1 MSSRIRAH
9 DWAST
14 PLGPIDAWPQSLK
27 TVVGM
32 MVAAP
37 NPMVLLWG
45 HEGTL
50 IYNDGYARF
59 AGRRHPELL
68 GLGAREG
75 WPEIADFNDSNIR
88 RALAGEAWSLNRQ
101 ELVLDRQG
109 RLESAWLDL
118 VYTPVPDE
126 TGRPAGLMVFVSEI
140 TDLVRAERRQAE
152 ERDRQDALIALDDA
166 ISETDVPR
174 DIAAAAAAIL
184 GRTLKADR
192 VGYGV
197 IDPARESIDVV
208 RDWRAAAETASVV
221 GSHRFRDYGVYVE
234 DIVAGRAVTIDDV
247 RVDPRTNT
255 DPEPLLNLG
264 IAALLDAP
272 LQEGGRTVAQ
282 MFVHSATPRVW
293 TPEEIA
299 FAREFGERARAAIAR
314 REAERDAAQR
324 RDELQ
329 RLTDSLT
336 VLVSFVDKDY
346 RYQLNNAAYV
356 SWFGPNA
363 ASLVGRRMVDV
374 LGEAAYAKALPRM
387 ERALAGE
394 RLSFEDYL
402 PYSTGPGRFIR
413 ADYVPRYDATGAV
426 DGFYAVVSDISE
438 RKRSELRQQVLV
450 QVADIIREETD
461 PAALA
466 YAASAVLGRFLGA
479 DRVGY
484 GTIDPV
490 AETLTVERDW
500 ISERAESVA
509 GVLEL
514 RDWGAFIDDLKVGR
528 QVRVNDVR
536 EDPRVAGATRSLE
549 EAACRSF
556 VNLPMREQGELVAI
570 MFVNQATVR
579 AWTDEE
585 VALIG
590 DVASRIRTAVER
602 ARAEMEQQEATV
614 RQRALIELNDAI
626 RDLTD
631 AAEIEYA
638 SARVLAETLGVS
650 RVGYGVMD
658 TEAETI
664 AIERDYN
671 APGIQSLAGLIHFRD
686 FGNYIEDL
694 ARGETVIFADA
705 AKDPRIEDGGAA
717 LAGISATSIINMPLV
732 ERGKVVALLFVN
744 NATRREW
751 TDGELALVRE
761 VAERVRSAS
770 ERARAVASLQERER
784 RLHFLDTLNQA
795 VQSVD
800 RADDILQVTM
810 RMTGEHMGV
819 SHCAYADMEADG
831 EWYNSRGDWAAP
843 GSRSLVGRYRLA
855 DFGGTAERELKAG
868 RVLIINDV
876 LAELGPE
883 EGAAFEAA
891 GVHATICVP
900 RMREGRLTAIMA
912 VHQKQPHHW
921 TPEEVTLIREV
932 SERSWAYIARAAAE
946 AELRTSEARLRF
958 LDGLAQAIQPLTD
971 ADAIMAT
978 TTRLTAEQMGVSICA
993 YADMDE
999 DQDGFTIRGD
1009 WAAPG
1014 SSSIVGRYRLRDFGT
1029 KAVVELSAGR
1039 PLILNDIPHELPP
1052 EEAAT
1057 FQGIG
1062 ISATICMPLVKDDR
1076 LTALMAVHHKDSH
1089 VWTDAEL
1096 SLIREVVQRSW
1107 AHVERVAAED
1117 ELRASQT
1124 HLAAMFGQTVAG
1136 LAETDTEGRFVGVN
1150 DRYCEIVGRDRAAL
1164 LGGMRMQDITHVDDL
1179 PANGPLF
1186 ERLVEDG
1193 TPFEIEKRYVR
1204 PDGSYVW
1211 VSNSVSQI
1219 RRPSGAQTVLAVV
1232 IEVTE
1237 RKRAEAA
1244 IQELNVTLEERVA
1257 ERTAELMHAEE
1268 ALRQS
1273 QKMEAIGQLTG
1284 GIAHDFNNLLAGI
1297 SGSLEL
1303 IEKRMAEGRLAGMDR
1318 YIQAAQ
1324 GASRR
1329 AATLTQRLLAFS
1341 RRQTLDPKPTD
1352 VNRLVLGM
1360 EDLIRRSVGPDV
1372 RVTLDTAKDLWVTCI
1387 DASQLENALLNLCI
1401 NSRDAMTPDGGDL
1414 TIRTYN
1420 VTLDAAEAR
1429 SRDLPAGD
1437 YVKMSVTDTGSGMTP
1452 EVIAKA
1458 FDPFFTTKPLGHGT
1472 GLGLSMIHGFMRQS
1486 GGQVR
1491 IESAPGQGT
1500 TITLALP
1507 RWSGSADAS
1516 ETSDVEVVAEEPG
1529 HGETILVIDDEETVR
1544 MLVVEVLED
1553 AGYSV
1558 LQAADGPAGL
1568 AILNSDERIDL
1579 LVSDVG
1585 LPGGMNGR
1593 QVADAARITR
1603 PDLKVLFITG
1613 YAENAVVAGDTL
1625 GPGMAVMTKPFQVA
1639 ALGARIREMIEG

>member
-1 MSSRIRAH
+1 MPLNQSGRIAFPQARTWAQTHRAGDLSLLDQSAEHDRTTDFLGSSGEMSARIRAH
-9 DWAST
+9 DWNST
-14 PLGPIDAWPQSLK
+14 PLGPIEVWPQSLK

-37 NPMVLLWG
+37 KPMALLWG
-45 HEGTL
+45 AEGTL
-50 IYNDGYARF
+50 IYNDGYARI
-59 AGRRHPELL
+59 AGPKHPAIL
-68 GLGAREG
+68 GLPATDA
-75 WPEIADFNDSNIR
+75 WPEVREFNAQNIR
-88 RALAGEAWSLNRQ
+88 RGLAGEAWSLTRQSLPLNRNG
-101 ELVLDRQG
+101 VL
-109 RLESAWLDL
+109 EPAWWDLD
-118 VYTPVPDE
+118 YTPVRDE
-126 TGRPAGLMVFVSEI
+126 EGRPAGVIAFVTEI
-140 TDLVRAERRQAE
+140 TAQVLIER
-152 ERDRQDALIALDDA
+152 RQDALIALDDA
-166 ISETDVPR
+166 ISQTDDPG
-174 DIAAAAAAIL
+174 DMAEAAAAIL
-184 GRTLKADR
+184 GQALNADR

-197 IDPARESIDVV
+197 IDPDRECIDVV
-208 RDWRAAAETASVV
+208 RDWRAAPQTTSVV
-221 GSHRFRDYGVYVE
+221 GSHNFRDYGAYVV
-234 DIVAGRAVTIDDV
+234 DIVEGRAVTIDDV
-247 RVDPRTNT
+247 RTDPRTST
-255 DPEPLLNLG
+255 DPLPLLSYG

-282 MFVHSATPRVW
+282 MLVHSAKPRVW

-299 FAREFGERARAAIAR
+299 FAREFGERTRAAIAR
-314 REAERDAAQR
+314 REAERDAARR

-336 VLVSFVDKDY
+336 VLVSFVDKDH
-346 RYQLNNAAYV
+346 RYQLNNAAY
-356 SWFGPNA
+356 SAWFGPDA

-374 LGEAAYAKALPRM
+374 LGEAAYAKALPRI

-402 PYSTGPGRFIR
+402 PYSTGGGRHIR
-413 ADYVPRYDATGAV
+413 ADYVPRHDTTGAV

-438 RKRSELRQQVLV
+438 RKHAELRQQVLV
-450 QVADIIREETD
+450 EVADIIREETD
-461 PAALA
+461 PVALA
-466 YAASAVLGRFLGA
+466 CAASGILGRFLGA

-484 GTIDPV
+484 GVFDPE

-500 ISERAESVA
+500 VSDRAQSVA
-509 GVLEL
+509 GVLDL
-514 RDWGAFIDDLKVGR
+514 REWGAFVDDLKAGR

-536 EDPRVAGATRSLE
+536 EDHRVASATRSLE
-549 EAACRSF
+549 DAACRSLI
-556 VNLPMREQGELVAI
+556 NLPMQEQGEPVAI

-579 AWTDEE
+579 VWTDEE
-585 VALIG
+585 MALIG

-602 ARAEMEQQEATV
+602 ARAEMEQQEAAV
-614 RQRALIELNDAI
+614 RQRALIDLNDAI

-664 AIERDYN
+664 TIERDYN

-694 ARGETVIFADA
+694 ARGETVIFSDA
-705 AKDPRIEDGGAA
+705 AQDSRIEDGGVA
-717 LAGISATSIINMPLV
+717 LAGISATAIINMPLV

-744 NATRREW
+744 NATPREW
-751 TDGELALVRE
+751 TDGDLTLVRE

-784 RLHFLDTLNQA
+784 RLRFLDTLNQA

-800 RADDILQVTM
+800 RADDILRVTM

-855 DFGGTAERELKAG
+855 DFGETAERELKAG

-876 LAELGPE
+876 LAELGSE

-900 RMREGRLTAIMA
+900 RMRDGRLTSIMA
-912 VHQKQPHHW
+912 VHQKHPHPW

-946 AELRTSEARLRF
+946 AELRESEARLRF
-958 LDGLAQAIQPLTD
+958 LDSLFNATSGMKD
-971 ADAIMAT
+971 ADAVLAV
-978 TTRLTAEQMGVSICA
+978 TTRMTGEHLGVSLCA
-993 YADMDE
+993 YADMDA

-1009 WAAPG
+1009 WTAPG
-1014 SSSIVGRYRLRDFGT
+1014 SASIVGRYRLADFGRL
-1029 KAVVELSAGR
+1029 AVQELGAGR
-1039 PLILNDIPHELPP
+1039 PLIINDNLKEIAP

-1057 FQGIG
+1057 FQAIG
-1062 ISATICMPLVKDDR
+1062 ISATICMPLVKEGR
-1076 LTALMAVHHKDSH
+1076 LTALMAIHHKAPH

-1096 SLIREVVQRSW
+1096 SMIREVTERSW
-1107 AHVERVAAED
+1107 AHIARVGAEA
-1117 ELRASQT
+1117 ELRA
-1124 HLAAMFGQTVAG
+1124 VNAG
-1136 LAETDTEGRFVGVN
+1136 
-1150 DRYCEIVGRDRAAL
+1150 
-1164 LGGMRMQDITHVDDL
+1164 
-1179 PANGPLF
+1179 
-1186 ERLVEDG
+1186 
-1193 TPFEIEKRYVR
+1193 
-1204 PDGSYVW
+1204 
-1211 VSNSVSQI
+1211 
-1219 RRPSGAQTVLAVV
+1219 
-1232 IEVTE
+1232 
-1237 RKRAEAA
+1237 
-1244 IQELNVTLEERVA
+1244 LEERVA

-1303 IEKRMAEGRLAGMDR
+1303 LEKRMAEGRLAGMDR
-1318 YIQAAQ
+1318 YILAAQ

-1341 RRQTLDPKPTD
+1341 RRQTLDPKSTD

-1372 RVTLDTAKDLWVTCI
+1372 AVTLETDPDLWTTRI
-1387 DASQLENALLNLCI
+1387 DPSQLENALLNLCI
-1401 NSRDAMTPDGGDL
+1401 NSRDAMAPNGGQL
-1414 TIRTYN
+1414 TIRTWN
-1420 VTLDAAEAR
+1420 VTLDATEAR
-1429 SRDLPAGD
+1429 FRDLPPGD

-1452 EVIAKA
+1452 DIIAKA
-1458 FDPFFTTKPLGHGT
+1458 FDPFFTTKPLGQGT

-1507 RWSGSADAS
+1507 RSLGSTDAGEVPDAEIGAD
-1516 ETSDVEVVAEEPG
+1516 EEAG
-1529 HGETILVIDDEETVR
+1529 QGETVLVIDDEETVR

-1568 AILNSDERIDL
+1568 AILNSDARIDL

-1593 QVADAARITR
+1593 QVADAARVVR
-1603 PDLKVLFITG
+1603 PGLKVLFITG

-1625 GPGMAVMTKPFQVA
+1625 EPGMAVMTKPFQVSS
-1639 ALGARIREMIEG
+1639 LGARIREMIEG

>member
-1 MSSRIRAH
+1 MSARIRAH

-14 PLGPIDAWPQSLK
+14 PLGPIEAWPQSLK
-27 TVVGM
+27 SVVGM

-45 HEGTL
+45 HEGVL

-68 GLGAREG
+68 GMGAREG
-75 WPEIADFNDSNIR
+75 WPEIADFNDLNIR

-109 RLESAWLDL
+109 VLEPAWLDL

-126 TGRPAGLMVFVSEI
+126 TGAPAGLMVFVNEI
-140 TDLVRAERRQAE
+140 TELVRAERRQAE
-152 ERDRQDALIALDDA
+152 ERDRQNALIALDDA
-166 ISETDVPR
+166 ISQTDDPL
-174 DIAAAAAAIL
+174 DMAEAAAAIL

-197 IDPARESIDVV
+197 IDPDRESIDVM
-208 RDWRAAAETASVV
+208 RDWRATPETASVV
-221 GSHRFRDYGVYVE
+221 GSHHFRDYGVYVE

-247 RVDPRTNT
+247 RTDPRTST
-255 DPEPLLNLG
+255 DPLPLLSYG

-282 MFVHSATPRVW
+282 MLVHSAAPRVW

-299 FAREFGERARAAIAR
+299 FAREFGERTRAAIAR
-314 REAERDAAQR
+314 REAERDAARR

-336 VLVSFVDKDY
+336 VLVSFVDKDH
-346 RYQLNNAAYV
+346 RYQLNNAAY
-356 SWFGPNA
+356 SAWFGPDA
-363 ASLVGRRMVDV
+363 ATLVGRRMVDV
-374 LGEAAYAKALPRM
+374 LGEAAYAKALPRL

-402 PYSTGPGRFIR
+402 PYASGPGRYIR
-413 ADYVPRYDATGAV
+413 ADYVPRHDETGAV

-438 RKRSELRQQVLV
+438 RKHAELRQQVLV
-450 QVADIIREETD
+450 EVADIIREETD
-461 PAALA
+461 PVALA
-466 YAASAVLGRFLGA
+466 HAASAVLGRFLGA

-490 AETLTVERDW
+490 AETLTIARDW
-500 ISERAESVA
+500 VSERAESVA
-509 GVLEL
+509 GVLDL
-514 RDWGAFIDDLKVGR
+514 REWGAFIDDLKAGR
-528 QVRVNDVR
+528 QIRVDDVR
-536 EDPRVAGATRSLE
+536 EDSRVAGATRSLE

-556 VNLPMREQGELVAI
+556 VNLPMQEQGELVAI

-585 VALIG
+585 MALIG

-602 ARAEMEQQEATV
+602 ARAELEQQEAAV

-631 AAEIEYA
+631 AVEIEYA

-664 AIERDYN
+664 TIERDYN

-744 NATRREW
+744 NATPREW

-770 ERARAVASLQERER
+770 ERARAAASLQE
-784 RLHFLDTLNQA
+784 
-795 VQSVD
+795 
-800 RADDILQVTM
+800 
-810 RMTGEHMGV
+810 
-819 SHCAYADMEADG
+819 
-831 EWYNSRGDWAAP
+831 
-843 GSRSLVGRYRLA
+843 
-855 DFGGTAERELKAG
+855 
-868 RVLIINDV
+868 
-876 LAELGPE
+876 
-883 EGAAFEAA
+883 
-891 GVHATICVP
+891 
-900 RMREGRLTAIMA
+900 
-912 VHQKQPHHW
+912 
-921 TPEEVTLIREV
+921 
-932 SERSWAYIARAAAE
+932 SER
-946 AELRTSEARLRF
+946 RLRF
-958 LDGLAQAIQPLTD
+958 LDGLFQATADLTD
-971 ADAIMAT
+971 PDVILAV
-978 TTRLTAEQMGVSICA
+978 TTRMTAQHLGVAICA
-993 YADMDE
+993 YADMDP

-1014 SSSIVGRYRLRDFGT
+1014 SNSIVGRYRLKDFG
-1029 KAVVELSAGR
+1029 KLAVQELSAGR
-1039 PLILNDIPHELPP
+1039 PLIVRDVDTDLSSD
-1052 EEAAT
+1052 EAAT
-1057 FQGIG
+1057 FKSIG
-1062 ISATICMPLVKDDR
+1062 VRATVCMPLVKNGR
-1076 LTALMAVHHKDSH
+1076 LTALMAIHEGEPHD
-1089 VWTDAEL
+1089 WTVNEQAV
-1096 SLIREVVQRSW
+1096 IR
-1107 AHVERVAAED
+1107 
-1117 ELRASQT
+1117 
-1124 HLAAMFGQTVAG
+1124 
-1136 LAETDTEGRFVGVN
+1136 
-1150 DRYCEIVGRDRAAL
+1150 
-1164 LGGMRMQDITHVDDL
+1164 
-1179 PANGPLF
+1179 
-1186 ERLVEDG
+1186 
-1193 TPFEIEKRYVR
+1193 
-1204 PDGSYVW
+1204 
-1211 VSNSVSQI
+1211 
-1219 RRPSGAQTVLAVV
+1219 
-1232 IEVTE
+1232 EVTE
-1237 RKRAEAA
+1237 RSWANIERVRSQAALSASEDRYRRLFDTIDEGFCVIEFIDGPEGPLSDYVHIEANPAYTLNAGIPDIVGKRLREIVGSEADGWLK
-1244 IQELNVTLEERVA
+1244 IYREVLDTGQPIRFEKELEETGRWLEVAAFRVDEPGRHQVAVLFKDLTEKKKSEQALQLLNATLEERVT

-1303 IEKRMAEGRLAGMDR
+1303 IEKRMGEGRLAGMDR

-1372 RVTLDTAKDLWVTCI
+1372 RVTLDTASDLWITCI

-1401 NSRDAMTPDGGDL
+1401 NSRDAMAPDGGEL
-1414 TIRTYN
+1414 TVRTWN
-1420 VTLDAAEAR
+1420 VTLDGAEAR
-1429 SRDLPAGD
+1429 ARDLPPGD

-1452 EVIAKA
+1452 EVMAKA
-1458 FDPFFTTKPLGHGT
+1458 FDPFFTTKPLGQGT

-1500 TITLALP
+1500 TISLALP
-1507 RWSGSADAS
+1507 RWSGSADAGEAS
-1516 ETSDVEVVAEEPG
+1516 VAEDVAQEETG
-1529 HGETILVIDDEETVR
+1529 QGETVLVIDDEETVR

-1568 AILNSDERIDL
+1568 AILNSDARIDL

-1593 QVADAARITR
+1593 QVADAARVAR

-1625 GPGMAVMTKPFQVA
+1625 EPGMAVMTKPFQVS